1 MHTCALMIFFIFAHL
16 CIKYVLI
23 LFKLVTAKLKMSK
36 RKVSIEDIARKAGV
50 SHSTVSRALRDSPLI
65 STKVREEI
73 KKLAQEMNYVPN
85 AIAQSLQN
93 KRTYT
98 VGVVVTSIADPF
110 FGELVEGIE
119 QVARQAGLNV
129 LLSASHGDF
138 EQEIAAIENFNYR
151 RVDGILIADSR
162 INKEYTKQLT
172 QLTVPTVLINIA
184 TEELGDTFHS
194 VALDDRLGGTL
205 AVKHLIDLGH
215 TCIGYLGV
223 GDGSKADKHRLEGYR
238 NALNQA
244 GILENPDWVVIPHQ
258 DHKTIKDIDL
268 GKKMLPQLIKAEVTA
283 IFCYNDM
290 VAVGALLACREL
302 GISVPQDLSL
312 VGFDNI
318 ALSSYVTPPLT
329 TVSQRMLE
337 MGKLAMTMLLD
348 LFQDKPV
355 ENLLLSP
362 FLVQRDSTTTVPQTK
377 KSALAFAQRVA
388 L

>member
-1 MHTCALMIFFIFAHL
+1 
-16 CIKYVLI
+16 
-23 LFKLVTAKLKMSK
+23 MSK
-36 RKVSIEDIARKAGV
+36 RKVSIEDIARQAGV

-65 STKVREEI
+65 SAKVREEI

-85 AIAQSLQN
+85 AIAQSLQTQ
-93 KRTYT
+93 RTYT

-184 TEELGDTFHS
+184 TEELRDTFHS

-205 AVKHLIDLGH
+205 AVEHLINLGH
-215 TCIGYLGV
+215 TSIGYLSV
-223 GDGSKADKHRLEGYR
+223 GDGSKADKQRLEGYR
-238 NALNQA
+238 IALNHT
-244 GILENPDWVVIPHQ
+244 GIPENSDWVVIPHQ
-258 DHKTIKDIDL
+258 DHETIKDIDL
-268 GKKMLPQLIKAEVTA
+268 GKKMLPQLVKAGVTA

-348 LFQDKPV
+348 LFQEKPV

-362 FLVQRDSTTTVPQTK
+362 FLVQRDSTTTVNK
-377 KSALAFAQRVA
+377 RKNSALAK
-388 L
+388 LTIP

>member
-1 MHTCALMIFFIFAHL
+1 
-16 CIKYVLI
+16 
-23 LFKLVTAKLKMSK
+23 MSK

-65 STKVREEI
+65 SSKVREEI

-93 KRTYT
+93 QRTYT

-119 QVARQAGLNV
+119 QVARQASLNV

-138 EQEIAAIENFNYR
+138 EQELAAIENFNYR

-184 TEELGDTFHS
+184 TEELDKTFHS

-205 AVKHLIDLGH
+205 AVEHLINLGH
-215 TCIGYLGV
+215 TSIGYLGV
-223 GDGSKADKHRLEGYR
+223 GDGSKADKQRLEGYR
-238 NALNQA
+238 IALNQA
-244 GILENPDWVVIPHQ
+244 GIPQNPQWVIIPNQHPEA
-258 DHKTIKDIDL
+258 IKDIDI
-268 GKKMLPQLIKAEVTA
+268 GKKMLSQLVTAGVTA

-337 MGKLAMTMLLD
+337 MGQFAMNMLLD

-362 FLVQRDSTTTVPQTK
+362 FLVTRSSTTKVSRLK
-377 KSALAFAQRVA
+377 NFALAKLPESIELR
-388 L
+388 